1 MKKQNLLV
9 DCNVKAIRQ
18 RLELTLGNIKFQKG
32 YMLWDD
38 QEKLE
43 HCIKALKLIEKKD
56 ETKKQRE
63 KLNNIFDVFSTAMIN
78 KIKEQL

>member
-18 RLELTLGNIKFQKG
+18 RLELTLGNIQFQKG

-43 HCIKALKLIEKKD
+43 HCIEALKLIEQGK
-56 ETKKQRE
+56 ETNRE
-63 KLNNIFDVFSTAMIN
+63 RQTLNNIFNIYNDALLN
-78 KIKEQL
+78 KIKE

>member
-9 DCNVKAIRQ
+9 DCNVKSIRK
-18 RLELTLGNIKFQKG
+18 RLELTLGNIQFQKG

-43 HCIKALKLIEKKD
+43 HCIEALKLIEKEK
-56 ETKKQRE
+56 ETNRE
-63 KLNNIFDVFSTAMIN
+63 RQTLNNIFNIYNDALLN
-78 KIKEQL
+78 KIKE

>member
-9 DCNVKAIRQ
+9 DCNVKSIRK
-18 RLELTLGNIKFQKG
+18 RLELTLGNIQFQKG

-43 HCIKALKLIEKKD
+43 HCIEALKLIEKGNK
-56 ETKKQRE
+56 TNRE
-63 KLNNIFDVFSTAMIN
+63 RQTLNNIFNIYNDALLN
-78 KIKEQL
+78 KIKE